1 MSRVSA
7 ILLSVLFLTA
17 NIEHW
22 SDLFQAHE
30 HLTCES
36 AKHHIHNN
44 GFDCEHNDFFI
55 ATRAF
60 LPSHSEVN
68 IFAPY
73 FRKDNDF
80 SYSNPHTSFKLTLN
94 PLRGPPVLC

>member
-1 MSRVSA
+1 MYKALA
-7 ILLSVLFLTA
+7 ILLSILFFTA

-22 SDLFQAHE
+22 SEVFQAHE
-30 HLTCES
+30 HQTCES
-36 AKHHIHNN
+36 AKHHLHNE
-44 GFDCEHNDFFI
+44 GFDCEHNDFFFV
-55 ATRAF
+55 TRVF

-80 SYSNPHTSFKLTLN
+80 SFSNPHTSFEQTLN

>member
-1 MSRVSA
+1 MLRVLA

-22 SDLFQAHE
+22 SDVFQAHE

-36 AKHHIHNN
+36 VKHHIHNN
-44 GFDCEHNDFFI
+44 GFDCEHNDFFLV
-55 ATRAF
+55 TRPF
-60 LPSHSEVN
+60 LPTYSEIK
-68 IFAPY
+68 IFIPY
-73 FRKDNDF
+73 LKKDIHI
-80 SYSNPHTSFKLTLN
+80 SCSNPHVSFKQKLK